1 MLEASKARTAL
12 GAPIGPMP
20 TPRARTDQEPQSDGN
35 TTTVRDAEEFAPLI
49 VPPRAALS
57 RRSMLRMLGMG
68 EVTVLVAGSG
78 VLSYRVFDNGVLDSG
93 SGRPYDPWSTWRTD
107 PSPVGAVGTCDPG
120 R

>member
-1 MLEASKARTAL
+1 
-12 GAPIGPMP
+12 
-20 TPRARTDQEPQSDGN
+20 
-35 TTTVRDAEEFAPLI
+35 
-49 VPPRAALS
+49 
-57 RRSMLRMLGMG
+57 MLRMLGMG
-68 EVTVLVAGSG
+68 EVTFLVAGSG